1 MNAAIVNA
9 YSFTVRGLIAAAD
22 AARSLERMASICWP
36 SLPRLM
42 NPTQTHSRMA
52 QPRQTQPK
60 TGDGT
65 FPSMPL
71 KADWEPKSTPK
82 HFSSGA
88 GGRGV
93 PASAEGGP
101 SSPRTHF
108 GGGTGEPVLP
118 PPQVELLKPNVSIA
132 TAPARV
138 VTARETPRTRT
149 AEMAVMTPITTAT
162 AMPARALSGNLMPKL
177 TAMWLTVNPAAPARL
192 SWITEIWPT

>member
-22 AARSLERMASICWP
+22 AARSLERVGSICWR

-71 KADWEPKSTPK
+71 KADWAPKSTP
-82 HFSSGA
+82 
-88 GGRGV
+88 
-93 PASAEGGP
+93 
-101 SSPRTHF
+101 THCTW
-108 GGGTGEPVLP
+108 GTGEHVLP
-118 PPQVELLKPNVSIA
+118 PPHVELLKPNVSIA

-138 VTARETPRTRT
+138 VTARE
-149 AEMAVMTPITTAT
+149 
-162 AMPARALSGNLMPKL
+162 
-177 TAMWLTVNPAAPARL
+177 
-192 SWITEIWPT
+192 

>member
-1 MNAAIVNA
+1 MNAGIVNA

-42 NPTQTHSRMA
+42 NPTQTPSRMQ

-71 KADWEPKSTPK
+71 KADCAPKSTPN
-82 HFSSGA
+82 HFSS
-88 GGRGV
+88 
-93 PASAEGGP
+93 
-101 SSPRTHF
+101 
-108 GGGTGEPVLP
+108 GTGEPVLP
-118 PPQVELLKPNVSIA
+118 PPQVLLLKPKFSIA
-132 TAPARV
+132 TAPAKV
-138 VTARETPRTRT
+138 TTARDTPRTLT
-149 AEMAVMTPITTAT
+149 AETAVMTPITTDT
-162 AMPARALSGNLMPKL
+162 AMPARAPSGKVMPKL
-177 TAMWLTVNPAAPARL
+177 TAIWLTVNPAAPARL